1 MLDFKIID
9 GCFNSFIDSFKQIIG
24 YFEPKMNNCF
34 QELVDFG
41 KSNLINLAKF
51 VFIYHRLT

>member
-41 KSNLINLAKF
+41 KSN
-51 VFIYHRLT
+51 